1 MSAELGLKH
10 MHVSTKG
17 MTLAAM
23 VSPHVTS
30 SFPIFFSHF
39 FDSWKQ
45 HWSGEG
51 G

>member
-23 VSPHVTS
+23 ELS
-30 SFPIFFSHF
+30 S
-39 FDSWKQ
+39 SWQ
-45 HWSGEG
+45 T
-51 G
+51 